1 MGFVNRKKQ
10 KWAFLRRLWGT
21 LFTARKTASG
31 KMRGN
36 MVYLL
41 QKGDAPVLVYM
52 SLMDSADDKSK
63 FERVYQ
69 SYKGLMFYTA
79 NRILNNP
86 QDAEDAVHTA
96 FVKIAENISKIQEA
110 VCPKT
115 KVFVVTI
122 VENTAID
129 LYRKKKRLN
138 IIDFPE
144 GLPEAPV
151 DLDGGTMLA
160 ACMARLPVRY
170 RQVLLLKY
178 SYGFSNKELA
188 KLLGVTEANAIKL
201 GQRAKEKFQEIC
213 EEEGVLP

>member
-1 MGFVNRKKQ
+1 LSIGKAKNQ
-10 KWAFLRRLWGT
+10 AFCADPAQAFFSSET
-21 LFTARKTASG
+21 TSG
-31 KMRGN
+31 KTCSHMLYWAQRRN
-36 MVYLL
+36 AQML
-41 QKGDAPVLVYM
+41 AYM

-213 EEEGVLP
+213 EEEGVPL

>member
-1 MGFVNRKKQ
+1 ML
-10 KWAFLRRLWGT
+10 A
-21 LFTARKTASG
+21 
-31 KMRGN
+31 
-36 MVYLL
+36 
-41 QKGDAPVLVYM
+41 YM

-178 SYGFSNKELA
+178 SYGFSNKKLA

>member
-1 MGFVNRKKQ
+1 M
-10 KWAFLRRLWGT
+10 
-21 LFTARKTASG
+21 
-31 KMRGN
+31 
-36 MVYLL
+36 
-41 QKGDAPVLVYM
+41 LVYM
-52 SLMDSADDKSK
+52 SLMDSTDDRTK

-86 QDAEDAVHTA
+86 QDTEDAVHTA

-151 DLDGGTMLA
+151 DLDDGTMLA

>member
-1 MGFVNRKKQ
+1 M
-10 KWAFLRRLWGT
+10 L
-21 LFTARKTASG
+21 S
-31 KMRGN
+31 
-36 MVYLL
+36 
-41 QKGDAPVLVYM
+41 YM

-63 FERVYQ
+63 FERIYQ

-129 LYRKKKRLN
+129 LYRKKKRRRKECVTHEIRITGIAWCKRKEGILR
-138 IIDFPE
+138 FP
-144 GLPEAPV
+144 LFTFS
-151 DLDGGTMLA
+151 LLLA
-160 ACMARLPVRY
+160 AVREPDRELRHCRCHRKEELLHRLHQDR
-170 RQVLLLKY
+170 
-178 SYGFSNKELA
+178 ELHLHQA
-188 KLLGVTEANAIKL
+188 LSFRCLRKALRE
-201 GQRAKEKFQEIC
+201 
-213 EEEGVLP
+213 P

>member
-1 MGFVNRKKQ
+1 ML
-10 KWAFLRRLWGT
+10 A
-21 LFTARKTASG
+21 
-31 KMRGN
+31 
-36 MVYLL
+36 
-41 QKGDAPVLVYM
+41 YM

-122 VENTAID
+122 VESTAID

>member
-1 MGFVNRKKQ
+1 
-10 KWAFLRRLWGT
+10 
-21 LFTARKTASG
+21 
-31 KMRGN
+31 MRGRETTFQSP
-36 MVYLL
+36 MVRVVLSRITLL
-41 QKGDAPVLVYM
+41 
-52 SLMDSADDKSK
+52 KS
-63 FERVYQ
+63 
-69 SYKGLMFYTA
+69 
-79 NRILNNP
+79 
-86 QDAEDAVHTA
+86 
-96 FVKIAENISKIQEA
+96 
-110 VCPKT
+110 
-115 KVFVVTI
+115 VFFCRSF
-122 VENTAID
+122 

>member
-1 MGFVNRKKQ
+1 MIFYQ
-10 KWAFLRRLWGT
+10 
-21 LFTARKTASG
+21 
-31 KMRGN
+31 MRGRETTFQSP
-36 MVYLL
+36 MVRVVLSRITLL
-41 QKGDAPVLVYM
+41 
-52 SLMDSADDKSK
+52 KS
-63 FERVYQ
+63 
-69 SYKGLMFYTA
+69 
-79 NRILNNP
+79 
-86 QDAEDAVHTA
+86 
-96 FVKIAENISKIQEA
+96 
-110 VCPKT
+110 
-115 KVFVVTI
+115 VFFCRSF
-122 VENTAID
+122 